1 MQKNRR
7 FPEKI
12 ISHLLGLGLVLLL
25 AACDLPASPKT
36 SFWDAEDYFKGKA
49 VELADAAAQG
59 DAKAIKRLMK
69 EEGVNPDTTFSEGA
83 MPLLAWPILT
93 ESPEGLKA
101 MLENGANPTARWP
114 TPTIVNFKDGSK
126 GVYYE
131 NNAMVMAAGW
141 PDPQYL
147 KLLLEHGGDPNTE
160 NSNSE
165 SLLFQAWIKQRQW
178 PNIQLL
184 IEHGANINESNGGGD
199 YNTVASWYSDY
210 SNFDKVYWLLEH
222 GADPSLR
229 LYAGPGGIHPPEG
242 SMIIAENIYWLP
254 AYPEMIPWQR
264 KCQHWLRDHGIKR
277 ADKIPERLRQH
288 RKGLELPTD
297 ENDIPLL

>member
-1 MQKNRR
+1 MQKSKRY
-7 FPEKI
+7 PEKI
-12 ISHLLGLGLVLLL
+12 ISHLLSLGLAILL

-36 SFWDAEDYFKGKA
+36 SSWDAEDYFKGKA
-49 VELADAAAQG
+49 VELADASMQG
-59 DAKAIKRLMK
+59 DVIAIKSLMK
-69 EEGVNPDTTFSEGA
+69 EEGVNPDIIFSEGA

-101 MLENGANPTARWP
+101 MLENGANPNARWP
-114 TPTIVNFKDGSK
+114 TPTVVNFKDGS
-126 GVYYE
+126 GGSYYE

-147 KLLLEHGGDPNTE
+147 KLLLEHGGDPNTK
-160 NSNSE
+160 NSNNE

-184 IEHGANINESNGGGD
+184 IEHGANINQSNGDDGGYD
-199 YNTVASWYSDY
+199 TVISWYSDY
-210 SNFDKVYWLLEH
+210 SNFDKVYWLLQN
-222 GADPSLR
+222 GADPTLR
-229 LYAGPGGIHPPEG
+229 AHGKFHPPEG
-242 SMIIAENIYWLP
+242 SMVIAEDIYWLP

-277 ADKIPERLRQH
+277 ADKIPLRLRHH
-288 RKGLELPTD
+288 REGLGLPTD
-297 ENDIPLL
+297 EKNIPLL